1 VQTLC
6 EERGH
11 GEALRLLPTELEEGA
26 NEEFGLLARESRH
39 LGSWPPDRG
48 LLRFMLAKVLRH
60 GDRVCDL
67 GAFAGHYSAWLNDTG
82 LVTAHAYDAAE
93 DIEVYTEGRVRH
105 ASLADASLDVGLCD
119 VSLCLEVLEHI
130 PKQGEAPALRNLDK
144 HSRRALV
151 VSWALPDIP
160 AVGHH
165 NPKSAAEAREAIES
179 ATGMR
184 QDEALTRAA
193 RAESEIS
200 WIKESVAVYLRP

>member
-1 VQTLC
+1 
-6 EERGH
+6 
-11 GEALRLLPTELEEGA
+11 
-26 NEEFGLLARESRH
+26 
-39 LGSWPPDRG
+39 
-48 LLRFMLAKVLRH
+48 MLAKVLRH

-119 VSLCLEVLEHI
+119 VSLCLE
-130 PKQGEAPALRNLDK
+130 APALRNLDK

-165 NPKSAAEAREAIES
+165 NPKSAAEAREAIS
-179 ATGMR
+179 GDR
-184 QDEALTRAA
+184 GIA
-193 RAESEIS
+193 RLA
-200 WIKESVAVYLRP
+200 